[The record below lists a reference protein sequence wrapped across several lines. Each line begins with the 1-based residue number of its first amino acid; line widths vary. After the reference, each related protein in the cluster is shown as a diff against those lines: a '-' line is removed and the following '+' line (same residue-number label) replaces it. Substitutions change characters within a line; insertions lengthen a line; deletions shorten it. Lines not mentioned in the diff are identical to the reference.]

1 MIPLTNHDFQW
12 GRSEVVIIYPDKL
25 INTKRQQ
32 HILHPQQGIFVVALL
47 VLPIEVIAQ
56 NVAAQGLRCGPSE
69 NATGPCGKR
78 KTNGKA
84 EKKEKPLEKTGK
96 KTSWDFILWDL
107 VFVEFRT
114 LHHHGKLLV
123 VLGSMCVWL
132 KILAPDF
139 HAKMPAYGWF
149 VDVIQQMPFQ
159 NKKHQGFYSVK
170 IGISAPNMRIQ
181 RSMQTPHSWGQMVG
195 HCMTSRS
202 KSWLSKQV
210 WSSTMW
216 GMDTVYAI
224 REYMYIYRYEGFHYL
239 VYN

>member
-1 MIPLTNHDFQW
+1 VWKTENKWQ
-12 GRSEVVIIYPDKL
+12 KL
-25 INTKRQQ
+25 K
-32 HILHPQQGIFVVALL
+32 
-47 VLPIEVIAQ
+47 
-56 NVAAQGLRCGPSE
+56 
-69 NATGPCGKR
+69 KR
-78 KTNGKA
+78 KNHWRKLGRKQV
-84 EKKEKPLEKTGK
+84 G
-96 KTSWDFILWDL
+96 TSFYGIWFLSSSEHFITTESYWSFWG
-107 VFVEFRT
+107 VCVY
-114 LHHHGKLLV
+114 
-123 VLGSMCVWL
+123 GS
-132 KILAPDF
+132 KFSPPDF